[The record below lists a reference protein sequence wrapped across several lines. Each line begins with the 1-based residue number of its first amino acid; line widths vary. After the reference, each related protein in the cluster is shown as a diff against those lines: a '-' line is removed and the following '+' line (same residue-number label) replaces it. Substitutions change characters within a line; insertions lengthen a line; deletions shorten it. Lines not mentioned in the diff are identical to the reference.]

1 MILVWMLYINKET
14 TQYFSLLK
22 DVLDACDLVDNP
34 GLIYNVDESG
44 VYHSTLR
51 STLRPRMWW
60 PREVQR
66 KCDIGQAKEIDINVC
81 CTCFISYKDDFISG
95 SGMDWISC
103 SCRRWLHEDCAEDCV
118 IDQDGKERMCTCPY
132 CLDILA

>member
-1 MILVWMLYINKET
+1 MQRQGDLSLRRGDSTAHSRMDAINKET
-14 TQYFSLLK
+14 ITQYFSLLK

-66 KCDIGQAKEIDINVC
+66 KCDIYRTSSTHERDRYQC
-81 CTCFISYKDDFISG
+81 LLYMLYK
-95 SGMDWISC
+95 
-103 SCRRWLHEDCAEDCV
+103 L
-118 IDQDGKERMCTCPY
+118 
-132 CLDILA
+132 